1 MVTIGILGSRG
12 KSAVADIIEKEL
24 IKVGKG
30 VYIIGTK
37 EDSVKE
43 FMKLFTDQIDYVIIE
58 ISREDILGKH
68 LDKIKFDI
76 LIITTLKKENEEL
89 LQSIQ
94 SLIKSIK
101 ENGYIIFDSDSI
113 QQINFTCDEVY
124 PITYGLN
131 GKTTVTA
138 SSIQEV
144 DGLYFSYCLQRGIY
158 TMKNSIIQSFEKPVK
173 VIGNYDDVY
182 YYLAAFTCLLVIG
195 ELRI

>member
-12 KSAVADIIEKEL
+12 KSAVAEIIEKEL

-113 QQINFTCDEVY
+113 QQINFTCDKVY

-158 TMKNSIIQSFEKPVK
+158 TLTNSIVQSFEKPVK